1 MTRPKSD
8 LEALRIDLHA
18 AYDGDPWHGLS
29 ITAVLDGINAE
40 AAAQRPIPGA
50 HNIWELVLHM
60 ATWTREVASRV
71 RGADAK
77 NPPEDWPAPKFGGGE
92 AAWKAA
98 RDDLAAAQKELEQAV
113 AALKPD
119 DLLRWIGD
127 QRDPSLGTGL
137 PVGTVV
143 RGLMQHHAYHEGQ
156 ISLLKR
162 ASTSG
167 PQRRKA

>member
-1 MTRPKSD
+1 M
-8 LEALRIDLHA
+8 LRI
-18 AYDGDPWHGLS
+18 
-29 ITAVLDGINAE
+29 
-40 AAAQRPIPGA
+40 
-50 HNIWELVLHM
+50 
-60 ATWTREVASRV
+60 
-71 RGADAK
+71 
-77 NPPEDWPAPKFGGGE
+77 FGGSSGSPCGGKGPLARTVSFCCPGGE
-92 AAWKAA
+92 TAWRAA